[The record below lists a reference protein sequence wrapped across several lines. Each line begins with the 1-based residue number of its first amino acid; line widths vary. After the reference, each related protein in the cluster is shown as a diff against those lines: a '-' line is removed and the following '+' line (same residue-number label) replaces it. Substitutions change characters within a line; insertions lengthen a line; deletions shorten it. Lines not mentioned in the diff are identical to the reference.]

1 MKYHSLFIRE
11 LGNML
16 QNVSSAAVIIGAL
29 RVKAGFLINDMPHMN
44 SKMPNFDDFLISAG
58 KFL

>member
-1 MKYHSLFIRE
+1 M
-11 LGNML
+11 
-16 QNVSSAAVIIGAL
+16 SSAAVVFGAL